1 MIGFL
6 IKGLVRDRSRSF
18 FPTLTII
25 AGVMLTVFL
34 QTYLQGLNANMSDAS
49 AAFSTGHLKVTSRAA
64 ASEGEQA
71 SNELALSGVA
81 SLVDE
86 LRRQFPDVI
95 WTPRIRYGG
104 LLDIPDQNGQTKAQ
118 APVFGFGISLLAADS
133 PDRKIMH
140 LDRSIVRGRLPSAPG
155 EILVSD
161 SLATQLGVAP
171 GATAT
176 LISTTLFGGMSVSN
190 FTIAGT
196 VDFGVRAMDRGAMI
210 ADLSDVQSAL
220 DMENSA
226 GEILGLF
233 RDSLYRRN
241 AADAIASAFNTRR
254 AGGGDEF
261 SPVMMTMHG
270 QPGVAELLD
279 YVEIVA
285 SAATVIFTI
294 VMSIVLWN
302 AGLVGSL
309 RRYGEIGLRLAFG
322 EDKGQLYRS
331 MLVESLAL
339 GLFGSVI
346 GTALALAPSYWMQVH
361 GLDMGYL
368 FANSSLMLN
377 NVIRTQI
384 TAASFAVGFV
394 PGVLANLIGTA
405 IAGVGIYKRQ
415 TATLMKELEA

>member
-6 IKGLVRDRSRSF
+6 LKGLVRDRTRSL
-18 FPTLTII
+18 FPAITVV

-34 QTYLQGLNANMSDAS
+34 QTYLHGLNANMSDAS

-71 SNELALSGVA
+71 SNELALSGVG
-81 SLVDE
+81 SLVDD
-86 LRRQFPDVI
+86 LRRLFPEVV
-95 WTPRIRYGG
+95 WTPRVRFAG

-118 APVFGFGISLLAADS
+118 APVFGFGINLLAADS

-140 LDRSIVRGRLPSAPG
+140 LERSIVRGRLPSAPR
-155 EILVSD
+155 EILISD
-161 SLATQLGVAP
+161 SLAKQLGVGP

-176 LISTTLFGGMSVSN
+176 LISTTLFGSMAVSN
-190 FTIAGT
+190 FTVAGT
-196 VDFGVRAMDRGAMI
+196 VDFGVRAMDRGAML
-210 ADLSDVQSAL
+210 ADLADVQSAL
-220 DMENSA
+220 DMDDSA
-226 GEILGLF
+226 TEVLGLF
-233 RDSLYRRN
+233 RDSLYRRS
-241 AADAIASAFNTRR
+241 AADSIAASFNARR
-254 AGGGDEF
+254 SGGDEF

-279 YVEIVA
+279 YIDIVA
-285 SAATVIFTI
+285 TAGTAIFTI

-322 EDKGQLYRS
+322 EDKGQLYRA
-331 MLVESLAL
+331 MLVESLAI
-339 GLFGSVI
+339 GLFGSIV

-368 FANSSLMLN
+368 FANSSLMVN

-384 TAASFAVGFV
+384 SGASFAIGFV

-405 IAGVGIYKRQ
+405 IAGIGIYKRQ

>member
-6 IKGLVRDRSRSF
+6 LKGLLRDHTRSL
-18 FPTLTII
+18 FPALTVI
-25 AGVMLTVFL
+25 AGVTLTVFL
-34 QTYLQGLNANMSDAS
+34 QTYLQGLNSNMSDAS
-49 AAFSTGHLKVTSRAA
+49 AAFSTGHLKVSSRAA

-81 SLVDE
+81 ALVGE

-95 WTPRIRYGG
+95 WTPRIRFGG

-118 APVFGFGISLLAADS
+118 APVFGFGINLLAPDS
-133 PDRKIMH
+133 PDRKIMR
-140 LDRSIVRGRLPSAPG
+140 LDRSVVRGRLPAAPG

-161 SLATQLGVAP
+161 SLAKELGIEP

-176 LISTTLFGGMSVSN
+176 LISTTLFGGMSVTN
-190 FTIAGT
+190 FKVAGT

-210 ADLSDVQSAL
+210 ADLADMQSAL
-220 DMENSA
+220 EMDDAA

-233 RDSLYRRN
+233 RDSLYRRGAAETIATSFN
-241 AADAIASAFNTRR
+241 AHHP
-254 AGGGDEF
+254 AGADEF

-279 YVEIVA
+279 YIEIVA
-285 SAATVIFTI
+285 RAATVIFTV

-322 EDKGQLYRS
+322 EGKGHLYRS
-331 MLVESLAL
+331 MLVESLAI
-339 GLFGSVI
+339 GLFGSIV

-384 TAASFAVGFV
+384 TAASFAIGFV

-405 IAGVGIYKRQ
+405 IAGIGIYKRQ

>member
-1 MIGFL
+1 
-6 IKGLVRDRSRSF
+6 
-18 FPTLTII
+18 
-25 AGVMLTVFL
+25 MLTVFL
-34 QTYLQGLNANMSDAS
+34 QTYLHGLNANMSDAS

-64 ASEGEQA
+64 ATEGEQA
-71 SNELALSGVA
+71 SNELALSGVG

-86 LRRQFPDVI
+86 LRRQFPEVI
-95 WTPRIRYGG
+95 WTPRVRFAG

-118 APVFGFGISLLAADS
+118 APVFGFGINLLAADS

-140 LDRSIVRGRLPSAPG
+140 LERAIVRGRLPSAAR

-161 SLATQLGVAP
+161 SLARQLGVGP

-176 LISTTLFGGMSVSN
+176 LISTTLFGSMAVSN

-196 VDFGVRAMDRGAMI
+196 VDFGVRAMDRGAML
-210 ADLSDVQSAL
+210 ADLADIQSAL
-220 DMENSA
+220 DMDDSA
-226 GEILGLF
+226 TEVLGLF
-233 RDSLYRRN
+233 GDSLYRRS
-241 AADAIASAFNTRR
+241 AADAIAGSFNAPRS
-254 AGGGDEF
+254 GGDEF

-279 YVEIVA
+279 YIEIVA
-285 SAATVIFTI
+285 SAGTAIFTI

-322 EDKGQLYRS
+322 EDKGQLYRA
-331 MLVESLAL
+331 MLVESLAI
-339 GLFGSVI
+339 GLFGSIV
-346 GTALALAPSYWMQVH
+346 GTGGGRAAPGRVLALAPSYWMQVH

-368 FANSSLMLN
+368 FANSSLMVN

-384 TAASFAVGFV
+384 TAASFAIGFV

>member
-6 IKGLVRDRSRSF
+6 IKGLLRDRTRSL
-18 FPTLTII
+18 FPAATVI
-25 AGVMLTVFL
+25 AGVILTVFL
-34 QTYLQGLNANMSDAS
+34 QTYLQGLNTNMSDAS

-64 ASEGEQA
+64 ATEGEQA
-71 SNELALSGVA
+71 SNELALSGA
-81 SLVDE
+81 AALVDE
-86 LRRQFPDVI
+86 LQRQFPGVT
-95 WTPRIRYGG
+95 WTPRIRFGG
-104 LLDIPDQNGQTKAQ
+104 LLDIPDQSGQTSAQ
-118 APVFGFGISLLAADS
+118 SPVFGFGINLLAADS
-133 PDRKIMH
+133 PDRKIMR
-140 LDRSIVRGRLPSAPG
+140 LERSVVRGRLPSARG
-155 EILVSD
+155 EILLSD
-161 SLATQLGVAP
+161 ALARQLGAAP
-171 GATAT
+171 GTTAT
-176 LISTTLFGGMSVSN
+176 LISTTLFGGMSVTN

-210 ADLSDVQSAL
+210 ADLADMQSAL
-220 DMENSA
+220 DMEDSA

-233 RDSLYRRN
+233 RDSLYRRR
-241 AADAIASAFNTRR
+241 AADSIASSFNGPR
-254 AGGGDEF
+254 AGSGDEF
-261 SPVMMTMHG
+261 SPVMLTMHG

-279 YVEIVA
+279 YIEIVA
-285 SAATVIFTI
+285 TAATAIFTI

-322 EDKGQLYRS
+322 EDKGQLYRA
-331 MLVESLAL
+331 MLVESLAI

-368 FANSSLMLN
+368 FENSSLMLN
-377 NVIRTQI
+377 NVIRTHI
-384 TAASFAVGFV
+384 TAASFAIGFV

-405 IAGVGIYKRQ
+405 IAGIGIYKRQ